1 MFQIQRG
8 LKNKDDHPVAP
19 APLWL
24 SQCACGF
31 YEFFSSLFLLCQVV
45 DDLGLILLCVSWI
58 PDHPVE

>member
-24 SQCACGF
+24 SQCACNHPN
-31 YEFFSSLFLLCQVV
+31 SI
-45 DDLGLILLCVSWI
+45 LGVTACCR
-58 PDHPVE
+58 